1 MATNQS
7 QNQSQDIASLE
18 AFRQDRNRDIVREIV
33 SNREAELTAA
43 KMFLEVAIRA
53 FGVEPE
59 KLEEITK
66 EPEVVAEAP
75 VAEIIELD
83 EYRAN
88 RAQQETFE
96 QVVADEAAKS
106 QTVTAKNPELNV
118 KDIQADVT
126 RALDAV

>member
-7 QNQSQDIASLE
+7 QNQSQDITSLE

-43 KMFLEVAIRA
+43 KMFIEVAIRA

-83 EYRAN
+83 EYRAS

-106 QTVTAKNPELNV
+106 QTVTAENPELNV